1 MATHVPNP
9 AAPLKRNEW
18 LTKWW
23 MMNQWSSFGPLRL
36 CCLFSAVIACHPKS
50 LQIEL
55 NLFSLIWSKFQF
67 AVFTYIIQVSRNISP
82 DFIKVFYYFL
92 FFILFV
98 IFCWFQREERERKEC
113 SHHSLNGKFP
123 IFLFLE
129 CKKWNLFLLF
139 TDCGIKPQSTA
150 WI

>member
-9 AAPLKRNEW
+9 AAPLKLNEW
-18 LTKWW
+18 LTKWR

-67 AVFTYIIQVSRNISP
+67 AVFTYIIQVSRNTSP

-92 FFILFV
+92 FFILFCHILLV
-98 IFCWFQREERERKEC
+98 SEGRTGEKRMLTSQSEWKIPYI
-113 SHHSLNGKFP
+113 P
-123 IFLFLE
+123 IS
-129 CKKWNLFLLF
+129 WM
-139 TDCGIKPQSTA
+139 
-150 WI
+150 